1 MYDFICGTIYQFN
14 DNVLC
19 LEQNN
24 YGYEI
29 YLVTNKRISFKKAAQ
44 IKMYTFLKYDNDACF
59 QWFGFLDLA
68 TKKIFGD
75 LLTIPTIGVKT
86 AVKVLQQI
94 SVENLL
100 MFVQQNNIAEI
111 EKLQGLK
118 THSVRL
124 LLQTLQKIYFK
135 KNYNNLQN
143 KVISCLKELGYSLVV
158 IYSAINSVN
167 PVPTK
172 LDQYLKIVLFK
183 ISQIDTV

>member
-1 MYDFICGTIYQFN
+1 MYDFIYGTIYQFN
-14 DNVLC
+14 DNMLS

-29 YLVTNKRISFKKAAQ
+29 YLVTNKRFTFKKAVQ
-44 IKMYTFLKYDNDACF
+44 IKMYTFLKYDNDVFF

-68 TKKIFGD
+68 TKKIFCD
-75 LLTIPTIGVKT
+75 LLTVPTIGVKT

-94 SVENLL
+94 SVEDLL
-100 MFVQQNNIAEI
+100 MLVQQNNITEI

-124 LLQTLQKIYFK
+124 LLHTLQKIYFK

-143 KVISCLKELGYSLVV
+143 KVISCLKELGYPLSM
-158 IYSAINSVN
+158 IYSTINTIM

-172 LDQYLKIVLFK
+172 LDQYLKIVLLK
-183 ISQIDTV
+183 ISQNDAV